1 MARKADESANWAAA
15 NRGNLL
21 AGQGPFAPER
31 PHPTKLFF
39 YLLLVLLPAGL
50 AAADIEW
57 HPDANMDSQ
66 LFPSLIIATATQR
79 PNDNEDESEPD
90 PHLLGDPYGAVGI
103 SITAPRANTKV
114 RVTLLENEVMN
125 KSTWSGVLEEAGA
138 DYNIAPKV
146 NYKFDQLRKVRQ
158 QVPLNV
164 TFEVAVN
171 GKDMGEQTETL
182 TLRTINDCPF
192 GVSEAEET
200 IDSEKGDDGED
211 ADEEPAEE
219 SADSS
224 ETAQAPGGGGF
235 TDLGWMFAAYVNEN
249 SPIVDEI
256 LKEALATKIVDS
268 FAGYQKGPGDV
279 VKELFAIW
287 TALQKRGIKYSNI
300 TTTAG
305 GSQVVYSQHVRFVDE
320 SVANEQANCVDGS
333 VLFASILRKLGLR
346 SFLVSVPG
354 HMFMGFYLTADGD
367 KRVALET
374 TMIGSQKE
382 QEAEALKE
390 FKGLEE
396 IRATLDKKMAESTA
410 WKTFATAAAVG
421 TLTLEQNQKKFEAGD
436 NPQYQITD
444 IDEARKDGIMP
455 ISYQKAE

>member
-1 MARKADESANWAAA
+1 
-15 NRGNLL
+15 
-21 AGQGPFAPER
+21 
-31 PHPTKLFF
+31 
-39 YLLLVLLPAGL
+39 
-50 AAADIEW
+50 
-57 HPDANMDSQ
+57 MDSQ

-79 PNDNEDESEPD
+79 PNDTEGDSEPD
-90 PHLLGDPYGAVGI
+90 PQLLGDPYGSVGVA
-103 SITAPRANTKV
+103 ITAPKADSKV
-114 RVTLLENEVMN
+114 RVTLLENGVMN
-125 KSTWSGVLEEAGA
+125 KSTWSGVLEEADA

-164 TFEVAVN
+164 TFTVEVN
-171 GKDMGEQTETL
+171 GKKMGEQTETL

-200 IDSEKGDDGED
+200 IDSEKADEGED
-211 ADEEPAEE
+211 ADAEPAEGDEE
-219 SADSS
+219 STESTQS
-224 ETAQAPGGGGF
+224 TETAEAPGGGKF

-249 SPIVDEI
+249 SPIVDQI

-279 VKELFAIW
+279 VKELFAVW

-305 GSQVVYSQHVRFVDE
+305 GSQAVYSQHVRFVDE
-320 SVANEQANCVDGS
+320 SLANEQANCVDGS

-346 SFLVSVPG
+346 AFLVTVPG

-396 IRATLDKKMAESTA
+396 IRATLDKKMAESMA

-421 TLTLEQNQKKFEAGD
+421 TLNAREEPEELRGGRQ
-436 NPQYQITD
+436 PQYQITD
-444 IDEARKDGIMP
+444 INEARKDGIMP